1 MAMDQIQIGKFI
13 AQTRKAHNLTQ
24 KQLADAL
31 FISDKTISK
40 WECGKGLPEVSL
52 LLPLCGL
59 LEISVNDLLSGE
71 KVCEID
77 YRKRAEE
84 NMMDLIKENQEN
96 RRRMGLSIVCGSI
109 TIVAVC
115 SLVLLAS
122 YLILPTIARIALI
135 FLAVAT
141 AIAGITAAAML
152 EIRAGYYQCPN
163 CKALFVPTMA
173 EYVKGYHT
181 LTRRRLTCPECG
193 KTGMCKHRI
202 TR

>member
-1 MAMDQIQIGKFI
+1 MINKIHFGKRI
-13 AQTRKAHNLTQ
+13 SLLRRKEGLSQADLAQMLGVTSQAV
-24 KQLADAL
+24 
-31 FISDKTISK
+31 SK

-77 YRKRAEE
+77 YRKKAEE